1 MNNFPFTHEGK
12 TYWYSRSVACTMY
25 LFIYCKFERKWYIL
39 ISKRGKGCPS
49 NVGKW
54 NCPGG
59 YLDFNESLE
68 DGARRECY
76 EETGIQYSGPLKLAS
91 ISTNLN
97 SSSQNVVCS
106 FYGMEEVDTI
116 EDVKCK
122 FSMEH
127 NEKDE
132 VEDIELLDLEDLF
145 TWHSH
150 YHTTFAFG
158 HDDMIREIF
167 KKRINI
173 NWVKKLIIRWGENL
187 SKIDLRIS

>member
-1 MNNFPFTHEGK
+1 MKNFPFEHEGK

-25 LFIYCKFERKWYIL
+25 LFIYNKLERKWYIL

-59 YLDFNESLE
+59 YLDFNETLE

-76 EETGIQYSGPLKLAS
+76 EETGIYYSGTLHLAS

-97 SSSQNVVCS
+97 STSQNVVCS
-106 FYGMEEVDTI
+106 FYGIEAVNSLLEVT
-116 EDVKCK
+116 CR
-122 FSMEH
+122 FSTEH

-132 VEDIELLDLEDLF
+132 VEDIELLDIEDLF
-145 TWHSH
+145 AWPAH
-150 YHTTFAFG
+150 YHSAFAFG
-158 HDDMIREIF
+158 HDQMIREIF
-167 KKRINI
+167 KKRVNI
-173 NWVKKLIIRWGENL
+173 CWVKRLAIRLGEKL
-187 SKIDLRIS
+187 SKIDIRIS